1 MNQVSLYLSRLY
13 LGRLAGVAFAVLT
26 LVSLLDSLGNSELL
40 PTDAGL
46 IDRLRFVVLRLPLIF
61 DSTFAIIIFLS
72 VLVTYLSLI
81 RRNEIV
87 ALFGTGMSVFGQ
99 LRALGPCLF
108 AVGALS
114 ALIVTLVN
122 PPAARSLTDW
132 LGPAALMEQA
142 GDERAVWVSE
152 VDQLVRIGNISE
164 NNVEDLTFFVLSPE
178 GYVESVS
185 KAANATYEA
194 GAWALADTEVMHSLD
209 GETTAPRLWTTRQT
223 PDSLFKLQT
232 YPRFLSIPDL
242 LQLYDLR
249 GSGSRPSSAYLVWLI
264 DRFSMPIVA
273 LALLLLAVPLMQ
285 RAGRRET
292 GEISAMIA
300 LAIGFVYLVADGI
313 FTTLAESGAFSGWV
327 GQLVPLCTLIFVG
340 LWLTL
345 RTEEAT

>member
-1 MNQVSLYLSRLY
+1 MKQVSLYLSRLY
-13 LGRLAGVAFAVLT
+13 LGRLAAVAFAVLT

-40 PTDAGL
+40 PADAGFT
-46 IDRLRFVVLRLPLIF
+46 DRLRFVVLRLPLIF

-81 RRNEIV
+81 RRNEVV

-99 LRALGPCLF
+99 LRSLGPCLF

-132 LGPAALMEQA
+132 LGPEALMEQA
-142 GDERAVWVSE
+142 REERVIWVSE
-152 VDQLVRIGNISE
+152 PDQLVRLGDVTE
-164 NNVEDLTFFVLSPE
+164 NQIENLTFFVLSPA

-185 KAANATYEA
+185 RAESATYET
-194 GAWALADTEVMHSLD
+194 GAWTLSGTEVVQSLD
-209 GETTAPRLWTTRQT
+209 GEAAAPSSWTTRQT

-232 YPRFLSIPDL
+232 NPRFLSVPDL

-264 DRFSMPIVA
+264 DRLSMPIVA
-273 LALLLLAVPLMQ
+273 LGLLLLAVPLMQ

-292 GEISAMIA
+292 GEISAVIA

-313 FTTLAESGAFSGWV
+313 FTTLAESGAISGWA
-327 GQLVPLCTLIFVG
+327 GQLVPLTALIFVG

-345 RTEEAT
+345 RTEEAS